1 MATAVGFLAEDLNEA
16 NPVGWLELGST
27 AQCVRCGGFMVTEQC
42 FDLLSDNGH
51 LDFLAQRCV
60 QCGELIDP
68 VILRNRRLRLL
79 RGLEKGERGL
89 KNFVC

>member
-1 MATAVGFLAEDLNEA
+1 MATAVGFPAEDLKEVNVA
-16 NPVGWLELGST
+16 DWKELIST
-27 AQCVRCGGFMVTEQC
+27 AQCVRCGGLMVTEQC
-42 FDLLSDNGH
+42 FDFLSDNGH

-68 VILRNRRLRLL
+68 VILQHRRLRLL
-79 RGLEKGERGL
+79 RGLEKSERGV

>member
-1 MATAVGFLAEDLNEA
+1 MATAVGLPAEDLNEA
-16 NPVGWLELGST
+16 NPVGWLELVST
-27 AQCVRCGGFMVTEQC
+27 AQCVRCGGLMVTEQC
-42 FDLLSDNGH
+42 FDFLSDNGH

-60 QCGELIDP
+60 QCGDLVDP
-68 VILRNRRLRLL
+68 VILNNRRLRLL

>member
-1 MATAVGFLAEDLNEA
+1 MVTAVGFPAEDLKEVNVA
-16 NPVGWLELGST
+16 DWKELVST
-27 AQCVRCGGFMVTEQC
+27 AQCSRCGGLMVTEQC
-42 FDLLSDNGH
+42 FDLLSDNGQ

-68 VILRNRRLRLL
+68 VILQNRRLRLL
-79 RGLEKGERGL
+79 RGLEKSERGV

>member
-27 AQCVRCGGFMVTEQC
+27 AQCVRCGGLMVTEQC

-51 LDFLAQRCV
+51 LDFLPSAACSAANSWIRSS
-60 QCGELIDP
+60 CGIAACGCYAVSRKARE
-68 VILRNRRLRLL
+68 V
-79 RGLEKGERGL
+79 
-89 KNFVC
+89 

>member
-1 MATAVGFLAEDLNEA
+1 MATAVGFLAEDLKEA
-16 NPVGWLELGST
+16 NTIGWLDLVST
-27 AQCVRCGGFMVTEQC
+27 AQCSRCGGLMVTEQC

-51 LDFLAQRCV
+51 LDFLAKRCV

-79 RGLEKGERGL
+79 RGLEKSERGL
-89 KNFVC
+89 KNFLC